1 MLGGRASG
9 DSGRFSVASARSIR
23 RSVDLYGTPLLST
36 QYPGTIAPAA
46 AAAAG
51 SGMPAASSARSGSA
65 SFSFGAS
72 PGASLPSPGAF
83 VSQTADGVAGGQSTP
98 PSAAATLGNEQAP
111 VDAEYKPFERRL
123 SASLVWRLRAELELK
138 KVRAGMLD
146 VLRGGL
152 PGTAGV
158 RLKGG
163 GQRCMRR
170 V

>member
-51 SGMPAASSARSGSA
+51 SGMPAASNAP
-65 SFSFGAS
+65 SFSFGAI
-72 PGASLPSPGAF
+72 PGASLPSPGAS

-123 SASLVWRLRAELELK
+123 SASLVWKLRAELELK

-146 VLRGGL
+146 VLRGSL

-158 RLKGG
+158 RQKGG
-163 GQRCMRR
+163 G
-170 V
+170 